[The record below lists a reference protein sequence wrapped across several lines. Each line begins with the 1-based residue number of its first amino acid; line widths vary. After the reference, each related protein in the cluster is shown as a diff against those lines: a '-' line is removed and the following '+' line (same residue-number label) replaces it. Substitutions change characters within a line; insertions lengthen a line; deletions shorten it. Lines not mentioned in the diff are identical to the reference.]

1 MAVTERLVS
10 NGKVLCTDGRCISV
24 ERCRFCVH
32 SRYFVVDNVSQ
43 KSPALAFCNRERVT
57 KEAEFMR
64 ASKVG
69 CAESRGDGYT
79 SIGNII
85 S

>member
-1 MAVTERLVS
+1 MAVTERIVS

-24 ERCRFCVH
+24 EQCRFCIH
-32 SRYFVVDNVSQ
+32 SRYFVVNSVSK

-57 KEAEFMR
+57 EEVDFMR
-64 ASKVG
+64 ASKIG
-69 CAESRGDGYT
+69 CAENKGDGYS